1 MTPLSWL
8 LVLTAAF
15 VAAAINS
22 IAGGGTFLSFPTL
35 TGIALLSDKVAN
47 MTSTIGLWP
56 GSASS
61 IVAARKDFRR
71 IPRGM
76 VIGYGLI
83 SLLGGTAGAVL
94 LRYYTSPERFALVI
108 PWLLAFATIVFAFS
122 KPIARWAGRQHG
134 HRTPGWTL
142 FVGLVQLMV
151 AVYGGYFG
159 AGIGVLML
167 AGLAFAGLDDVHQM
181 NALKVLLATLINGV
195 ASVVFLAGA
204 WNHVQ
209 SRVGIDVVVDWRIA
223 GAMAVVSTVG
233 GFLGMAVAR
242 RVKQEQLRVVILTIG
257 IALTVVYA
265 VKNYGLVKW

>member
-8 LVLTAAF
+8 LVLAAAF

-35 TGIALLSDKVAN
+35 TGIAGLSDKAAN

-61 IVAARKDFRR
+61 IAAARKDFRR

-83 SLLGGTAGAVL
+83 SLVGGTAGAVL
-94 LRYYTSPERFALVI
+94 LRFYTSPRKFALYI
-108 PWLLAFATIVFAFS
+108 PILLAFATIVFAFS

-134 HRTPGWTL
+134 HRTTGWTL
-142 FVGLVQLMV
+142 FVGAVQLVV
-151 AVYGGYFG
+151 AFYGGYFG

-167 AGLAFAGLDDVHQM
+167 AGLSFAGLDDVHQM

-195 ASVVFLAGA
+195 ASVVFLTGS
-204 WNHVQ
+204 WNNVR
-209 SRVGIDVVVDWRIA
+209 SGDVVDWRIA

-242 RVKQEQLRVVILTIG
+242 RVKQEQLRAVILTIG

-265 VKNYGLVKW
+265 VKNYGLVKYVWR